1 MIRRRLTTAAM
12 YVGLAVLGA
21 MIFGQCTDD
30 APKPMSHAVLIPSIS
45 FERPLPTTTLPDA
58 PSSTTSAPLR
68 ATTTQRASR
77 SSSAPRQTTTSTSAP
92 ATVGEYGL
100 PTQLRRI
107 GGCESTGRPDG
118 PLVWTAHN
126 RKSGASGA
134 FQYLRSTWNH
144 FAGFLDAELAPP
156 SVQLDRAL
164 SDYRRSGTTP
174 WAASARCWR

>member
-1 MIRRRLTTAAM
+1 MIRRRLTAAVM
-12 YVGLAVLGA
+12 YVGLALLGA
-21 MIFGQCTDD
+21 MIFGQCTDE
-30 APKPMSHAVLIPSIS
+30 PPQRMSHAVLIPPIV
-45 FERPLPTTTLPDA
+45 FEQTTTTLPVA
-58 PSSTTSAPLR
+58 PSTTTSAPLR
-68 ATTTQRASR
+68 TTTTQRASR
-77 SSSAPRQTTTSTSAP
+77 SSSAPRQTTTTAAAP

-126 RKSGASGA
+126 RTSGATGA

-144 FAGFLDAELAPP
+144 FAGFIDAMLAPP

-164 SDYRRSGTTP
+164 SDYRSQGTRP
-174 WAASARCWR
+174 WRASAGCWR